1 MITYVAST
9 QHCGR
14 GLTVVAVWAR
24 TNWELAYRKTEN
36 MSAINRIAI
45 PELRHAKVRSASRR
59 TVELARR
66 A

>member
-24 TNWELAYRKTEN
+24 TNWELAYRKTRN
-36 MSAINRIAI
+36 ISAINRMAM
-45 PELRHAKVRSASRR
+45 PELRRAKVRSVSRR
-59 TVELARR
+59 TVEQARW